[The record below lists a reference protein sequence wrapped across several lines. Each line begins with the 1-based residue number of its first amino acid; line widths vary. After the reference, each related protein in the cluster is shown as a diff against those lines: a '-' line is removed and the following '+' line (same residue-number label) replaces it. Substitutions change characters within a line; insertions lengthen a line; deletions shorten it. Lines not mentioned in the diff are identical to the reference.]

1 MFSKKLFASMLV
13 MSCAILNPA
22 QHIQQRHRRPH
33 PQVNT
38 RPTTLMQ
45 HQRSRSMG
53 SVDQAIL
60 YEAFLYEL
68 YHLRSPAHRQHQTQ
82 SPVHHN
88 STQQRSIQGQQASIP
103 SQLDEW
109 SDGEC
114 CCACLAT
121 MCCAIILGVK
131 NCYR

>member
-1 MFSKKLFASMLV
+1 MLV

-22 QHIQQRHRRPH
+22 QHIQQRHRRP
-33 PQVNT
+33 T
-38 RPTTLMQ
+38 TPTQ

-53 SVDQAIL
+53 SVDQTIIDG
-60 YEAFLYEL
+60 AFLYEL
-68 YHLRSPAHRQHQTQ
+68 YHLRTPTHRRHYNSAQQQ
-82 SPVHHN
+82 S
-88 STQQRSIQGQQASIP
+88 SQEQQNSIP
-103 SQLDEW
+103 YQLVEW

-131 NCYR
+131 TNYR